1 MQFSLY
7 KSYIFKNALI
17 ACDSKT
23 YKKKCTPKQYIF
35 SVIWFKIVLLDYE
48 IAIFNTLLDGFE

>member
-17 ACDSKT
+17 ACDS
-23 YKKKCTPKQYIF
+23 KKCTPKQYIF